1 MKFILASK
9 SPRRSELL
17 GKIGMKFEVRVTD
30 ADETIPKDI
39 TKPEEI
45 VKYLSRVKALAMRDE
60 IGDDEL
66 VIAADTLV
74 FHGSDILGK
83 PHDSDDAARMLKL
96 LSGDM
101 HTVATGFTLMTKE
114 KTYTEAV
121 ESKVYFRELSDS
133 EIERYVS
140 TGEPMDKAG
149 SYGIQGLA
157 AKFVERID
165 GDVFSV
171 IGLPLSALSKAL
183 LSEFGIEI

>member
-17 GKIGMKFEVRVTD
+17 GNIGMKFEVRVTD
-30 ADETIPKDI
+30 ADETIPDGV
-39 TKPEEI
+39 TEPEDI
-45 VKYLSRVKALAMRDE
+45 VKYLSRVKALAMKDE
-60 IGDDEL
+60 IGEDEL

-74 FHGSDILGK
+74 FHGDEILGK
-83 PHDSDDAARMLKL
+83 PHDRDDAVRMLKL

-101 HTVATGFTLMTKE
+101 HTVATGFTLMTRSKIYSE
-114 KTYTEAV
+114 TV
-121 ESKVYFRELSDS
+121 LSKVYFKELSQG
-133 EIERYVS
+133 EIERYVE

-171 IGLPLSALSKAL
+171 IGLPLCALCKAL
-183 LSEFGIEI
+183 YREFGTEI